1 MLASGRLHVPL
12 KHVLQVAPPCSG
24 LGQIIPG
31 GLAREVKSNYKTHI
45 YLFIYSFILFIYMY
59 IYIYFYIYI
68 YIYLFISMYL
78 HILNIY
84 IYTCIY
90 MCIYIKYMMVDQNSF
105 IREQPFF
112 TNKKICR
119 ETFANKEKKLSRG
132 FPT

>member
-68 YIYLFISMYL
+68 YIYIYIYLFISMYL

-84 IYTCIY
+84 IYMHIY
-90 MCIYIKYMMVDQNSF
+90 MYIYIKYMMVDQNSF

-112 TNKKICR
+112 TNKKNMSRNFR
-119 ETFANKEKKLSRG
+119 E
-132 FPT
+132 